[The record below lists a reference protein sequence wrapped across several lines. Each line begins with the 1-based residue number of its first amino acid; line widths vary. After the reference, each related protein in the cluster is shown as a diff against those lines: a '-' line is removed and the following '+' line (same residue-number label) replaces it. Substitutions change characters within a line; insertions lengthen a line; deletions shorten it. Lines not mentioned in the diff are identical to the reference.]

1 MGGTSGVQL
10 LQATGWGLLSSVSL
24 LLGCTIG
31 LIKLPGP
38 KFRAVLMAF
47 GGGSLINAVTIEL
60 FGEVL
65 HKQAE
70 FGIGIT
76 MTCLGA
82 AAFGGGVFATINKAL
97 NDRAGFVRRLGSV
110 GGARRLLQRVQ
121 QRRLIKRLIQVRQ
134 LQPLSQRE
142 LARLSTRLYKET
154 YYRGQPILCK
164 NSPEA
169 NLYFIS
175 SGAVRLHLYQHGDD
189 LMAPSE
195 SYVAGRE
202 HAFGNMR
209 MLIGKDRQ
217 LSAVALSTTR
227 VLCLPFADF
236 EKHLTVDAMD
246 EDSLFHHLISALP
259 VHRRYFQKFLRK
271 CCNCPKLEVRPRA
284 TTHPEELVPLDSI
297 SPKAFDG
304 VVLMH
309 PGPDHPDPS
318 PTLPP
323 TAAAVAAQVTGAAA
337 AATTAG
343 FATTPVE
350 GSKPSAPTQLGSEAV
365 SPLPTRPSPIVQRSA
380 SACNFRSNAAGT
392 PSHYRSASGAAT
404 PAESVDSEMSIA
416 PFIMPRPATHAAI
429 IGAKGGML
437 SAEEIKR
444 LGWKLPAEDTPNNKD
459 PGRGSGVNL
468 LAVAAMKAARFRSNS
483 FSKSFGGILIRRP
496 SHSACDS
503 VATSGVATPTL
514 RETPQMTHQ
523 IALEMSRQFGTAKAA
538 PPARAPA
545 AKSGPRLKDAA
556 EVASAIAVG
565 LNQDSAVMQT
575 LAEELRE
582 EVHES
587 AHGKTAAIV
596 IWLGMCF
603 DGIPEALVLGLL
615 SNGGSAQL
623 PSLISFCA
631 AVAVANFPEAM
642 SSSATLKACGMRRTK
657 IFGMWLLM
665 FVGTGC
671 GALVGS
677 LLFPEDLEETNREYG
692 VAVIAGVCGGAT
704 LAMVANTLLPEAF
717 EQGGDVVGLSCLA
730 GFMTAMLIKSIGIQL
745 SGEEHA
751 AGCIG
756 ANSTATI
763 VGDDLTH

>member
-24 LLGCTIG
+24 LIGCTIG

-134 LQPLSQRE
+134 LQLLSQRE

-154 YYRGQPILCK
+154 YYQ
-164 NSPEA
+164 
-169 NLYFIS
+169 
-175 SGAVRLHLYQHGDD
+175 
-189 LMAPSE
+189 
-195 SYVAGRE
+195 
-202 HAFGNMR
+202 
-209 MLIGKDRQ
+209 
-217 LSAVALSTTR
+217 
-227 VLCLPFADF
+227 
-236 EKHLTVDAMD
+236 
-246 EDSLFHHLISALP
+246 
-259 VHRRYFQKFLRK
+259 
-271 CCNCPKLEVRPRA
+271 
-284 TTHPEELVPLDSI
+284 
-297 SPKAFDG
+297 
-304 VVLMH
+304 
-309 PGPDHPDPS
+309 
-318 PTLPP
+318 
-323 TAAAVAAQVTGAAA
+323 
-337 AATTAG
+337 
-343 FATTPVE
+343 
-350 GSKPSAPTQLGSEAV
+350 
-365 SPLPTRPSPIVQRSA
+365 
-380 SACNFRSNAAGT
+380 
-392 PSHYRSASGAAT
+392 
-404 PAESVDSEMSIA
+404 
-416 PFIMPRPATHAAI
+416 
-429 IGAKGGML
+429 
-437 SAEEIKR
+437 
-444 LGWKLPAEDTPNNKD
+444 
-459 PGRGSGVNL
+459 
-468 LAVAAMKAARFRSNS
+468 
-483 FSKSFGGILIRRP
+483 
-496 SHSACDS
+496 
-503 VATSGVATPTL
+503 
-514 RETPQMTHQ
+514 
-523 IALEMSRQFGTAKAA
+523 
-538 PPARAPA
+538 
-545 AKSGPRLKDAA
+545 
-556 EVASAIAVG
+556 
-565 LNQDSAVMQT
+565 
-575 LAEELRE
+575 
-582 EVHES
+582 
-587 AHGKTAAIV
+587 
-596 IWLGMCF
+596 
-603 DGIPEALVLGLL
+603 
-615 SNGGSAQL
+615 
-623 PSLISFCA
+623 
-631 AVAVANFPEAM
+631 
-642 SSSATLKACGMRRTK
+642 

-730 GFMTAMLIKSIGIQL
+730 GFMTAMMIKSIGIQL